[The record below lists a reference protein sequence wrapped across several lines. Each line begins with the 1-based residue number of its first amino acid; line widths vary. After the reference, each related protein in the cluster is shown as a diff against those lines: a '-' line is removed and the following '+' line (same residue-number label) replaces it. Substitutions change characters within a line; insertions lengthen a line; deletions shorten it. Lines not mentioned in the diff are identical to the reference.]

1 MDEPKNMADVSI
13 GSSTARG
20 EPHEDVSENDGDRQ
34 KDEPK
39 NMADVSIGSSTA
51 RGETHDDVSDRE
63 GDR

>member
-20 EPHEDVSENDGDRQ
+20 EPHEDASEKDDGQ

-39 NMADVSIGSSTA
+39 NMADVSVGSSTA
-51 RGETHDDVSDRE
+51 RGETHDDVPDTE
-63 GDR
+63 GNR